1 VSRSERKTD
10 LFHGAGLQL
19 RFTTLLGGR
28 LEWERFKDVGEGIGG
43 REGRDIDFVSAG
55 IVFQF

>member
-1 VSRSERKTD
+1 
-10 LFHGAGLQL
+10 
-19 RFTTLLGGR
+19 